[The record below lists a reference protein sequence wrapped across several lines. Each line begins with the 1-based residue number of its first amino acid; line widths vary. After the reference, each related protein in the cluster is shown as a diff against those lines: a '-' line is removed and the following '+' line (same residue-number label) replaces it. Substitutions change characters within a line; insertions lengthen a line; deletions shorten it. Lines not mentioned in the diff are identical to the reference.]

1 MKNTTKKI
9 VQAAFIFCTAFAIII
24 PASAVSTTTQPYE
37 KTLKTTSETTDRDI
51 LFSDGFESYEDFL
64 VDDFPPWT
72 TFDGDGGQTW
82 GMEGVDWL
90 NEYYTG
96 SYMIFNPTQTT
107 PPLDSDYDAHTGV
120 KYMSCWDTVTAMAPN
135 DDWLFTPLLAG
146 ESFDSVSF
154 WARSLND
161 EYGLEDF
168 EVGVST
174 SDTDPTSFE
183 ILQINYDVPVAWTQY
198 SLDISSYTG
207 QSIYIGI
214 HCFSFDVF
222 ALFIDDFEVLGSGGP
237 DVTPPITTCT
247 LEGTMEGDIYTSDV
261 TVTLTAT
268 DAQSGVN
275 YTMYQLDD
283 GDWMVY
289 TAPFIVSEDGAH
301 ELVFYSVDNA
311 GNEEDEKT
319 QAFTIQHA
327 LPVEITIAGGFG
339 VSVTI
344 KNLGTEDLTN
354 VDWTLT
360 LDGSLIF
367 VGKTKSGTIPL
378 IAAGESVTVK
388 DIVIGFG
395 KTGITA
401 AVGVTEQTAS
411 GTVLLVFVIGVA

>member
-1 MKNTTKKI
+1 
-9 VQAAFIFCTAFAIII
+9 
-24 PASAVSTTTQPYE
+24 
-37 KTLKTTSETTDRDI
+37 
-51 LFSDGFESYEDFL
+51 
-64 VDDFPPWT
+64 
-72 TFDGDGGQTW
+72 
-82 GMEGVDWL
+82 
-90 NEYYTG
+90 
-96 SYMIFNPTQTT
+96 
-107 PPLDSDYDAHTGV
+107 
-120 KYMSCWDTVTAMAPN
+120 
-135 DDWLFTPLLAG
+135 
-146 ESFDSVSF
+146 
-154 WARSLND
+154 
-161 EYGLEDF
+161 
-168 EVGVST
+168 
-174 SDTDPTSFE
+174 
-183 ILQINYDVPVAWTQY
+183 
-198 SLDISSYTG
+198 
-207 QSIYIGI
+207 
-214 HCFSFDVF
+214 
-222 ALFIDDFEVLGSGGP
+222 
-237 DVTPPITTCT
+237 
-247 LEGTMEGDIYTSDV
+247 
-261 TVTLTAT
+261 
-268 DAQSGVN
+268 
-275 YTMYQLDD
+275 MYQLDD

-344 KNLGTEDLTN
+344 KNIGTEDLTN